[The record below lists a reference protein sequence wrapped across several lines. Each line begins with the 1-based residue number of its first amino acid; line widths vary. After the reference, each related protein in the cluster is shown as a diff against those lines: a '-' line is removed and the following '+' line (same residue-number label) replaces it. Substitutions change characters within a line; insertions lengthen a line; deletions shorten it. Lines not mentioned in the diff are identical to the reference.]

1 MSDAATDNSI
11 HNQTVM
17 RLLIAL
23 CAILLSIPLQSNAQ
37 PDSVVR
43 FLELLE
49 SKVSIFDDAYT
60 RRDAESYQKP
70 LAEVLVQYKALS
82 DKDQRISSSA
92 VANIYYN
99 LCCIYSLVNQ
109 KDLALSTL
117 KMSIDHGYTGYAHIQ
132 QDTDL
137 DNIRNEAEFA
147 VIMERIRK
155 VGDVMTILKGASSY
169 NNADDRSIPRFT
181 YQSMND
187 PNLVALRKGLN
198 LDSIAGNGP
207 DVVKII
213 NLLRWIHNLIP
224 HNGLGG
230 IPEVRNAMSMINTC
244 KSEGRGLNCRGL
256 SIVLNECYLALGIRS
271 RIVTCLPKDSLKTDP
286 DCHVINM
293 VYAESLK
300 KWVWIDATH
309 NAYVMNERGEMLS
322 IEEVRDRLIQGKPL
336 ILNADANWNN
346 ENMTRKESYLESYM
360 AKNLYMFECPVA
372 SQYNMETPLEGTSI
386 EYVRL
391 LPLEFY
397 DQTPQREV
405 VTDSELKRTWVTYKT
420 NNPRLFWD

>member
-1 MSDAATDNSI
+1 
-11 HNQTVM
+11 
-17 RLLIAL
+17 
-23 CAILLSIPLQSNAQ
+23 
-37 PDSVVR
+37 
-43 FLELLE
+43 
-49 SKVSIFDDAYT
+49 
-60 RRDAESYQKP
+60 
-70 LAEVLVQYKALS
+70 
-82 DKDQRISSSA
+82 
-92 VANIYYN
+92 
-99 LCCIYSLVNQ
+99 
-109 KDLALSTL
+109 
-117 KMSIDHGYTGYAHIQ
+117 
-132 QDTDL
+132 
-137 DNIRNEAEFA
+137 
-147 VIMERIRK
+147 
-155 VGDVMTILKGASSY
+155 
-169 NNADDRSIPRFT
+169 
-181 YQSMND
+181 MND
-187 PNLVALRKGLN
+187 PNLVALRKGFN

-224 HNGLGG
+224 HNGSGG
-230 IPEVRNAMSMINTC
+230 LPQVRNAMSMINQC

-293 VYAESLK
+293 VYVESLK
-300 KWVWIDATH
+300 KWVWIDATE

-346 ENMTRKESYLESYM
+346 KNVTRKERYLESYM
-360 AKNLYMFECPVA
+360 AKNLYMLECPVS

-391 LPLEFY
+391 LPLEY
-397 DQTPQREV
+397 NEQTPQREV
-405 VTDSELKRTWVTYKT
+405 VTDSALKRTWVTYKT

>member
-1 MSDAATDNSI
+1 MFHRI
-11 HNQTVM
+11 HTNITM
-17 RLLIAL
+17 RHLIAL
-23 CAILLSIPLQSNAQ
+23 CILLLSIPLQSNAQ
-37 PDSVVR
+37 SESITR
-43 FLELLE
+43 FMEFFE
-49 SKVSIFDDAYT
+49 SKASIFDDAYT
-60 RRDAESYQKP
+60 RRDVEAYKKP
-70 LAEVLVQYKALS
+70 LADVIAQYEALS
-82 DKDQRISSSA
+82 AKDQKVMSA
-92 VANIYYN
+92 YATNLYYN
-99 LCCIYSLVNQ
+99 LCCIHSLLNQ
-109 KDLALSTL
+109 KDLALRSL
-117 KMSIDHGYTGYAHIQ
+117 KKTVDLGYTDYAHIQ

-137 DNIRNEAEFA
+137 DNIRKEAEFA

-155 VGDVMTILKGASSY
+155 VGDFLTILKGAGSY
-169 NNADDRSIPRFT
+169 NNADKRPIPTFT

-187 PNLVALRKGLN
+187 PNLVALRKGFN

-224 HNGLGG
+224 HNGSGG
-230 IPEVRNAMSMINTC
+230 LPQVRNAMSMINQC

-293 VYAESLK
+293 VYVESLK
-300 KWVWIDATH
+300 KWVWIDATE

-346 ENMTRKESYLESYM
+346 KNMTRKERYLESYM
-360 AKNLYMFECPVA
+360 AKNLYMLECPVS

-391 LPLEFY
+391 LPLEY
-397 DQTPQREV
+397 NEQTPQREV
-405 VTDSELKRTWVTYKT
+405 VTDSALKRTWVTYKT